1 MISDNELYRLAIVL
15 GSAAAALIILHAFF
29 DVNSGE
35 KESQELKGKT
45 TTQATPAVA
54 KAK

>member
-29 DVNSGE
+29 EVNSGE
-35 KESQELKGKT
+35 KETQALKGKA